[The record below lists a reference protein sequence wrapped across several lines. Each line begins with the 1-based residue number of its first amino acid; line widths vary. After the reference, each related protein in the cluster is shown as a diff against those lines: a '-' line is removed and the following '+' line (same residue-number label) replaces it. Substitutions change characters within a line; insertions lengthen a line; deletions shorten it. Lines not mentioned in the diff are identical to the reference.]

1 MPVLFILFV
10 VLPIAEIMVL
20 INVSNGIGTLNT
32 FLIVIITAFF
42 GAYFVR
48 QQGFALVQ
56 QLQTKISSG
65 QAPSSEMA
73 EGILLLIA
81 GVLLITPGFITDG
94 LGFLFTLPFSRAPI
108 ARFIMSKITSKIV
121 SGRGG
126 AGFHF
131 HQEGQGR
138 QQNQDGFESSFNR
151 QSGGRN
157 DDGEII
163 EGEIVEPKND
173 QKQEPSHAGKT
184 NNKTAQEQIIHEVS
198 EKNRSK

>member
-20 INVSNGIGTLNT
+20 INVSTGIGTLNT

-48 QQGFALVQ
+48 QQGFALFQ
-56 QLQTKISSG
+56 QLQTKLSSG
-65 QAPSSEMA
+65 QAPSTEMA

-94 LGFLFTLPFSRAPI
+94 FGFLFTLPFSRAPI
-108 ARFIMSKITSKIV
+108 ARFIMTKIAAKMV
-121 SGRGG
+121 AGKGN

-131 HQEGQGR
+131 HQGGQPH
-138 QQNQDGFESSFNR
+138 QQNQHGFESPFNR
-151 QSGGRN
+151 QPDGRSDN
-157 DDGEII
+157 GEVI
-163 EGEIVEPKND
+163 EGEIVEPQND
-173 QKQEPSHAGKT
+173 QKQEPSNERK
-184 NNKTAQEQIIHEVS
+184 NYNKTAQERIIHEVS
-198 EKNRSK
+198 EKNRPK

>member
-1 MPVLFILFV
+1 MPILFILFV

-20 INVSNGIGTLNT
+20 IEVSTGIGTLNT

-48 QQGFALVQ
+48 QQGFVLVK

-65 QAPSSEMA
+65 QAPSTEMA

-108 ARFIMSKITSKIV
+108 ARFIMTKITAKMVAGKGS
-121 SGRGG
+121 

-131 HQEGQGR
+131 HQGGQAH
-138 QQNQDGFESSFNR
+138 QQNQYGFESSFNR
-151 QSGGRN
+151 QPRGRN
-157 DDGEII
+157 NVGEII
-163 EGEIVEPKND
+163 EGEIVEPQSD
-173 QKQEPSHAGKT
+173 QEQKSSEEGENSNT
-184 NNKTAQEQIIHEVS
+184 TVQEQIIHENN
-198 EKNRSK
+198 EKNQPK